1 MLLQT
6 ILTFNQKH
14 QLFKQKD
21 TLYLAVSGG
30 PDSMAM
36 LEFFYQIKETWSLDI
51 NVITVDHQL
60 RGEDSKKMWSS
71 LKKKPLNED
80 YLLSKVR

>member
-36 LEFFYQIKETWSLDI
+36 LEFFIKLRKHGHWILTLL
-51 NVITVDHQL
+51 QL
-60 RGEDSKKMWSS
+60 TISFAEKTQKRCG
-71 LKKKPLNED
+71 
-80 YLLSKVR
+80 VR